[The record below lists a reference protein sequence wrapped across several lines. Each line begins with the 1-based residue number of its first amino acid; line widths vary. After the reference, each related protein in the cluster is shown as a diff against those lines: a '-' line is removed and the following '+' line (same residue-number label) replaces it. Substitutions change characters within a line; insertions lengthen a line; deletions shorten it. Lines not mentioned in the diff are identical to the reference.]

1 MMTALIL
8 LCIAIT
14 ASDIGQIAL
23 LPTRW
28 SYVWCVIVGIIT
40 TILTLLFTELS
51 RQEVAD
57 LFLVKN
63 IVIGEFVEVAI
74 FMAFIFSKNKLKVLQ
89 SYYPG
94 FMIFIPLS
102 LLSIISTR
110 LLVGIDFYIAGLIA
124 GCVAT
129 LLLIGLNLLLRSL
142 AIDKS
147 TLYLLCIAT
156 IIINIITF
164 GMT

>member
-1 MMTALIL
+1 
-8 LCIAIT
+8 
-14 ASDIGQIAL
+14 
-23 LPTRW
+23 
-28 SYVWCVIVGIIT
+28 
-40 TILTLLFTELS
+40 
-51 RQEVAD
+51 
-57 LFLVKN
+57 LVKN